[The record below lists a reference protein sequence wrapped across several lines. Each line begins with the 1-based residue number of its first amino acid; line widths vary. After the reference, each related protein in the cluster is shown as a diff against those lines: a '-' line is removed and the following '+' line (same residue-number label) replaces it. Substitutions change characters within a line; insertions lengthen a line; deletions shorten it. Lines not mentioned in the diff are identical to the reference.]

1 MLAFSKNKKKK
12 KRVQSIL
19 PRDIYS
25 MILSLSSRAHP
36 MQSRSGYRIQSLIRN
51 FSEGQDKPKEIYNLK

>member
-1 MLAFSKNKKKK
+1 MLAFSEKKKKEK

-36 MQSRSGYRIQSLIRN
+36 MQSRSGYRIQSLIRKL
-51 FSEGQDKPKEIYNLK
+51 FRGPRQTQGDP